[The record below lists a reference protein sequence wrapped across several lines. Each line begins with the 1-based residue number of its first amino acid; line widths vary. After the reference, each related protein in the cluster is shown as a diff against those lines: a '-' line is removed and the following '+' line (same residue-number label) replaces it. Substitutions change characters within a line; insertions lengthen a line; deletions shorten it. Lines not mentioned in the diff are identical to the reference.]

1 MAQNPWQRPVNKN
14 LWVLWKLKPF
24 LRSRLLLLSAYLLAM
39 LFSAAAS
46 LVLPQGARFIL
57 DKGFHSYQALLWIS
71 IALLLLGMFTVAM
84 RGLRDGLATWLGQG
98 VVADLRT
105 AVFSHALH
113 LPAIFYETFRT
124 GEVISRLSSDVTILR
139 FGLTG
144 VLGRSLQSGITLIGA
159 LVMMLVT
166 MPQLLIPGL
175 ITLPLL
181 VFVNLR
187 SGRLQRGYSRK
198 EQDYLADLSAH
209 TEESINGIRVIQ
221 ALTLEPQTETRY
233 RRDIHFLLGQ
243 VWARVKVQSWST
255 FLTGSLV
262 FLALSAMLYLGG
274 LAVLEKQVG
283 MGVLAAFL
291 LYALMAATSL
301 ASLGELWGSM
311 SRLAGAT
318 ERLLALLDE
327 QVEHGGAAL
336 PDIRDPAALK
346 PEFVAPD
353 RAGDFPA
360 IPAFSLRYPARLT
373 LEHVAFRYPSRPD
386 VPAITDISLDVE
398 PGETVAFVGASGAGK
413 STVFS
418 LLMRHYQPSEG
429 RILLD
434 GTAIDAMPL
443 RSLRQQLAV
452 VPQHPV
458 IFSMSIAENIMM
470 ARPDADEAAL
480 QAAVHAA
487 RVDEFSDRLEARLQ
501 THVGEK
507 GVTLSGGQRQR
518 IAIARAI
525 LRNPRVLILDE
536 ATSALDAENERL
548 IQEALANLTA
558 QRTTLVAAHRLA
570 TIVHASRIAVL
581 DQGRLIGLGSHEDLL
596 VSCPTYRQFAELQRL
611 HEQSSELAVTSKKRA

>member
-1 MAQNPWQRPVNKN
+1 MAQNPWQRPTNKN
-14 LWVLWKLKPF
+14 LWVLLKLKPF
-24 LRSRLLLLSAYLLAM
+24 LHSRRGLLFFYLLAM
-39 LFSAAAS
+39 LLSAAS
-46 LVLPQGARFIL
+46 GLVLPQGARWIL
-57 DKGFHSYQALLWIS
+57 DKGFHSYSALLWIS
-71 IALLLLGMFTVAM
+71 VALLGLGLFTVTM
-84 RGLRDGLATWLGQG
+84 RALRDGLATWLGQG
-98 VVADLRT
+98 VVADLRL

-144 VLGRSLQSGITLIGA
+144 VLGRSLQSGITLVGA
-159 LVMMLVT
+159 LVLMTAT

-175 ITLPLL
+175 IVLPLL
-181 VFVNLR
+181 VWVNLK
-187 SGRLQRGYSRK
+187 SGRLQRGYSRR

-221 ALTLEPQTETRY
+221 AMTLEPQTENRY
-233 RRDIHFLLGQ
+233 RQDIGLLLGQ
-243 VWARVKVQSWST
+243 VWSRVVVQSWST
-255 FLTGSLV
+255 FLTGGLV
-262 FLALSAMLYLGG
+262 FLALSAMLYWGG
-274 LAVLEKQVG
+274 LAVLEQHVG
-283 MGVLAAFL
+283 IGVLAAFL

-311 SRLAGAT
+311 ARLAGAT
-318 ERLLALLDE
+318 ERLLALLDQE
-327 QVEHGGAAL
+327 PEHSVTELPQPKAEAAAGTSVGT
-336 PDIRDPAALK
+336 AAETSESAV
-346 PEFVAPD
+346 P
-353 RAGDFPA
+353 
-360 IPAFSLRYPARLT
+360 FSAKPARLT
-373 LEHVAFRYPSRPD
+373 LENVGFRYPSRPE
-386 VPAITDISLDVE
+386 VPAITGISLDVA

-413 STVFS
+413 STVFA

-434 GTAIDAMPL
+434 HRPIDEMPL

-458 IFSMSIAENIMM
+458 IFSMSIAENILL
-470 ARPDADEAAL
+470 ARPDADLHAL
-480 QAAVHAA
+480 RAAVHAA
-487 RVDEFSDRLEARLQ
+487 RVDEFSDRLEQGLQ

-570 TIVHASRIAVL
+570 TIIHASRIAVL
-581 DQGRLIGLGSHEDLL
+581 DQGQLIAVGDHGTLL
-596 VSCPTYRQFAELQRL
+596 NDCSTYRQFAELQRL
-611 HEQSSELAVTSKKRA
+611 HEASDDLASPQKIRA

>member
-1 MAQNPWQRPVNKN
+1 MSQNPWQRPVNKN
-14 LWVLWKLKPF
+14 IWVLWKLKPY
-24 LRSRLLLLSAYLLAM
+24 LRSRLGLLIFYLLAM
-39 LFSAAAS
+39 LLSAAAS
-46 LVLPQGARFIL
+46 LVLPQGARLVL
-57 DKGFHSYQALLWIS
+57 DKGFHHYSALVWMS
-71 IALLLLGMFTVAM
+71 IALLVLGMFTVAM

-98 VVADLRT
+98 VVADLRS

-166 MPQLLIPGL
+166 MPQLLIPG
-175 ITLPLL
+175 IVVLPLL
-181 VFVNLR
+181 VFINIR

-221 ALTLEPQTETRY
+221 ALTLEPQTETHY
-233 RRDIHFLLGQ
+233 RSAIRLLLGQ
-243 VWARVKVQSWST
+243 VWSRVIVQSWST

-274 LAVLEKQVG
+274 LAVLKQQVG
-283 MGVLAAFL
+283 IGVLAAFL

-301 ASLGELWGSM
+301 ASLGELWGSL

-327 QVEHGGAAL
+327 VPEHSVAEPPVVAAEMSEITGL
-336 PDIRDPAALK
+336 S
-346 PEFVAPD
+346 APD
-353 RAGDFPA
+353 
-360 IPAFSLRYPARLT
+360 PARLT
-373 LEHVAFRYPSRPD
+373 LEKVSFCYPSRPEL
-386 VPAITDISLDVE
+386 PAISGVSLEVE

-413 STVFS
+413 STVFA
-418 LLMRHYQPSEG
+418 LLMRHYQPQEG

-434 GTAIDAMPL
+434 ATPIEQMPL
-443 RSLRQQLAV
+443 RTLRQQMAV

-458 IFSMSIAENIMM
+458 IFSMSIAENILM
-470 ARPDADEAAL
+470 ARPDAGEAAL

-487 RVDEFSDRLEARLQ
+487 RVDEFSDRLEEKLR

-525 LRNPRVLILDE
+525 LRNPRILILDE
-536 ATSALDAENERL
+536 ATSALDAENERF

-558 QRTTLVAAHRLA
+558 QRTTLVAAHRLS

-581 DQGRLIGLGSHEDLL
+581 DQGQLIALGNHETLL
-596 VSCPTYRQFAELQRL
+596 ESCSTYRQFAELQRL
-611 HEQSSELAVTSKKRA
+611 HEASVDTSGQQKKRA

>member
-1 MAQNPWQRPVNKN
+1 VAQNPWQRPVNKN

-24 LRSRLLLLSAYLLAM
+24 LRSRLGLLLAYLLAM
-39 LFSAAAS
+39 LCSAGAS

-57 DKGFHSYQALLWIS
+57 DKGFHSYKALLWIS
-71 IALLLLGMFTVAM
+71 IALFILGMFTVAM

-98 VVADLRT
+98 VVADLRS

-144 VLGRSLQSGITLIGA
+144 VLGRSLQSGITLVGA
-159 LVMMLVT
+159 LVLMLVT
-166 MPQLLIPGL
+166 MPQLLLPGVL
-175 ITLPLL
+175 VLPLL
-181 VFVNLR
+181 VFVNIR

-233 RRDIHFLLGQ
+233 RQDIHLLLGQ
-243 VWARVKVQSWST
+243 VWSRVKVQSWST

-327 QVEHGGAAL
+327 
-336 PDIRDPAALK
+336 K
-346 PEFVAPD
+346 PEHSAQALSGEVGKVPESSE
-353 RAGDFPA
+353 
-360 IPAFSLRYPARLT
+360 FSIRNPARLT
-373 LEHVAFRYPSRPD
+373 LERVAFRYPSRPD
-386 VPAITDISLDVE
+386 VPAIENISLDIE

-429 RILLD
+429 QILLD

-458 IFSMSIAENIMM
+458 IFSMSIADNILM
-470 ARPDADEAAL
+470 ARPDANEAAL
-480 QAAVHAA
+480 LAAVKAA
-487 RVDEFSDRLEARLQ
+487 RVDEFSDRLEDKLK

-570 TIVHASRIAVL
+570 TIVHAARIAVL
-581 DQGRLIGLGSHEDLL
+581 DQGRLIAIGSHEALL
-596 VSCPTYRQFAELQRL
+596 KSCPTYRQFAELQRL
-611 HEQSSELAVTSKKRA
+611 HEQSPELSTLEKIRA